1 MWTGVARGRIV
12 RSGGGRRDGEGA
24 RGARRELGSDY
35 EPEIVDAFLEKVE
48 QRLDERLR
56 ERRPAAQEHQGAVTP
71 LILGSIGLGIPVTAV
86 ALSNAPGAGGI
97 AVAIVAWIAIAIAN
111 LAAMARRR

>member
-1 MWTGVARGRIV
+1 MVERKDVEAALEARH
-12 RSGGGRRDGEGA
+12 
-24 RGARRELGSDY
+24 ELGKEY

-48 QRLDERLR
+48 RRLDERLR
-56 ERRPAAQEHQGAVTP
+56 ERRPAAPGHQGAVTP

-97 AVAIVAWIAIAIAN
+97 AGAIVAWIGIAVPKPAPK
-111 LAAMARRR
+111 ARPPYPKPPTTPPPP